1 MSKNKEWFCPTKTPS
16 SKNGRI
22 WTGKYFI
29 ESKATKKWKKETK
42 NWWVENKESFLK
54 ALEGKEKPYRI
65 GMHFIRGTH
74 HKWDGLNPAQTIQD
88 EMVRHGWIED
98 DNMDEMIP
106 VFYKRKGKYYDY
118 SKENP
123 GCYIKLY

>member
-1 MSKNKEWFCPTKTPS
+1 MSKEFFCPTRTPS

-22 WTGKYFI
+22 WTGRHFI
-29 ESKATKKWKKETK
+29 ESKATKRWRKETK
-42 NWWVENKESFLK
+42 QWWIDNKELFLEVVK
-54 ALEGKEKPYRI
+54 DKEKPYKI

-88 EMVRHGWIED
+88 EMVTHGWIED

-106 VFYKRKGKYYDY
+106 VFYKRKGKYYGY
-118 SKENP
+118 SKDNP
-123 GCYIKLY
+123 GCYIKIY